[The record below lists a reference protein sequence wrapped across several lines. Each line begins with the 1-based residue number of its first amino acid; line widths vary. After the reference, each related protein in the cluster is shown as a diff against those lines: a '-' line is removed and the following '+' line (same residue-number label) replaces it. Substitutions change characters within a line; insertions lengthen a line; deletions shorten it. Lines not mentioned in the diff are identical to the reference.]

1 MESRRRRAGTFGES
15 ILYFLFG
22 QLPIDRVFAKP
33 FTCRFTVLAL
43 DVVDVV
49 ILRESVLSHELVS

>member
-1 MESRRRRAGTFGES
+1 MESRRRRAGTFES

-22 QLPIDRVFAKP
+22 QQPIDRVSAKP
-33 FTCRFTVLAL
+33 FTCRLTVLAL